1 MARLTLLPR
10 RRIRQQLAHPVM
22 AMAEEESPAS
32 LHLLQEHAR
41 AIFAHALGACR
52 IENAF
57 HDRIRF
63 DGTTLLLEYPPET
76 GQDQPP
82 ARIELGEYREI
93 LIVALGKAAVPMTQS
108 LLEILPPTLRVRG
121 ICTAPSSPARPD
133 RRIRY
138 YAGGHPLPNND
149 SFRAAQRALR
159 LLRRASEE
167 TFVVYLISG
176 GGSTLCDL
184 PLDPGISLDD
194 TIAFH
199 QALIASGATIGEM
212 NTLRKHFSAVK
223 GGRLAT
229 AAPDAVKLTLQV
241 VDVPSHQ
248 ADAVASGPTLADPS
262 TVDDCRELLARYQL
276 LEKFPASV
284 RSFFSRPDL
293 PETPGDKVAM
303 KQRAEQIEAAVEAG
317 REETSFASFTQQP
330 GGFSNWL
337 VTLVSN
343 YDLVRAAREK
353 AGPLGY
359 EVIVDNACDDWPYD
373 KAAAYLVDRLVELRR
388 QHGDR
393 KVCLLSGGE
402 VTVHLDRQPGTGGRN
417 QQFALDCALLFH
429 ERLPG
434 QPVVCLSA
442 GSDGAD
448 GNSPA
453 AGALAD
459 PSTVTRAQALGFDAQ
474 AALDG
479 FDACPLFTELGDS
492 LHTGPTGNNLRDLRI
507 LLHG

>member
-1 MARLTLLPR
+1 LLRLHDLYRVGNAGGKAVARLLQRFR
-10 RRIRQQLAHPVM
+10 R
-22 AMAEEESPAS
+22 E
-32 LHLLQEHAR
+32 LHVTAR
-41 AIFAHALGACR
+41 HI
-52 IENAF
+52 
-57 HDRIRF
+57 
-63 DGTTLLLEYPPET
+63 
-76 GQDQPP
+76 
-82 ARIELGEYREI
+82 
-93 LIVALGKAAVPMTQS
+93 
-108 LLEILPPTLRVRG
+108 
-121 ICTAPSSPARPD
+121 
-133 RRIRY
+133 
-138 YAGGHPLPNND
+138 
-149 SFRAAQRALR
+149 
-159 LLRRASEE
+159 
-167 TFVVYLISG
+167 YLISG

-241 VDVPSHQ
+241 VDVPWHQ

-262 TVDDCRELLARYQL
+262 TVEDCRELLDRYHL

-284 RSFFSRPDL
+284 RGFFSRPDL

-303 KQRAEQIEAAVEAG
+303 KQRAEPIATAVDAG
-317 REETSFASFTQQP
+317 REGTSFASFSQQP
-330 GGFSNWL
+330 GGLSNWL
-337 VTLVSN
+337 ATLLSN
-343 YDLVRAAREK
+343 QDLVRAAREK
-353 AGPLGY
+353 AAALGY
-359 EVIVDNACDDWPYD
+359 EVVVDNACDDWPYD
-373 KAAAYLVDRLVELRR
+373 KAAGYLVDRFEELRR
-388 QHGDR
+388 QHSDR
-393 KVCLLSGGE
+393 KICLLSGGE
-402 VTVHLDRQPGTGGRN
+402 VTVHLDRQPGSGGRN
-417 QQFALDCALLFH
+417 QQFALACALLFN

-479 FDACPLFTELGDS
+479 FDACPLFTALGHS
-492 LHTGPTGNNLRDLRI
+492 LRIGPTGNNLRDLRV